1 MSDAMDNL
9 AKSLVLNR
17 VPGNWEKKAY
27 PSKKLLANWF
37 DDLIL
42 RIDQLSDWTKEEK
55 IDIPR
60 SIWVSGLF
68 NPMSFL
74 TAIMQVTA
82 RAKGLPLD
90 DVRLF
95 LFKKDLVLKFL
106 NRWSYKLT
114 LPVLMTKRNYQ
125 DMLRMDSLFMVCF

>member
-1 MSDAMDNL
+1 MSDAMDAL

-27 PSKKLLANWF
+27 PSKKPLAAWF

-42 RIDQLSDWTKEEK
+42 RIEQLHDWTKEEN
-55 IDIPR
+55 IEIPK
-60 SIWVSGLF
+60 SIWIAGLF

-90 DVRLF
+90 DV
-95 LFKKDLVLKFL
+95 KKTLLLSF
-106 NRWSYKLT
+106 LT
-114 LPVLMTKRNYQ
+114 L
-125 DMLRMDSLFMVCF
+125 